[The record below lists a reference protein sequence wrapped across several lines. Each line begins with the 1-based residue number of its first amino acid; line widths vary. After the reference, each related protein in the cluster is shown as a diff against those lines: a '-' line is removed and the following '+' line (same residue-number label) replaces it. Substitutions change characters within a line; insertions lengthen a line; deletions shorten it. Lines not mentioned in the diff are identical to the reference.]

1 MKPAEITDVDPSK
14 LGEITERL
22 KQRKLEESDYGLLI
36 GFLGTLQ
43 SIVQLFQQ
51 GRQTI
56 HRLKAML
63 FGASTERTR
72 NLTGKN
78 KYATAGESGPSDK
91 PKVKLGK
98 RKGHGR
104 LGANQYSGAK
114 TVSVDHSDLAPGS
127 KCPKGC
133 GSRVYDMQKP
143 SVSIC
148 FVAQPMIDA
157 TQYKLQTLRCSG
169 CGCTYTADLPEKAR
183 KKYDENVGPAL
194 GVARYGFGMAMNRMV
209 ELQKMFNIPLPLGT
223 QYGQIDACYQDI
235 GELIMKELT
244 RQAAM
249 GGVVHNDDTP
259 GRILD
264 LKQDIKERQAALP
277 PGEKIRTGIFTT
289 GIVSTHEG
297 RTIVLYATGNK
308 HAGENLLDILVHR
321 PADMPAPIQMCDAL
335 SRNYSGLATEL
346 TNCNSHAR
354 REFVLIIDQY
364 PAECA
369 FVLESYRR
377 VYINEAYTKSA
388 NMPPGERLLYHQLH
402 SLEPMNTMKAWMD
415 RQMIDKLVE
424 PNSTLGGAIQY
435 ASKRWD
441 KLTLFLRKAGVPID
455 NNICERILKTAIRH
469 RKNSLF
475 YKTQNGANVGDFFMS
490 VIQTCRF
497 CNINPIH
504 YLATLRRKIAKVTQ
518 NPANWMPWNFQANDT
533 APA

>member
-1 MKPAEITDVDPSK
+1 MKPGKIMDVDPAK

-22 KQRKLEESDYGLLI
+22 KQRTLEESDYSLLI
-36 GFLGTLQ
+36 GSLGTLQ

-56 HRLKAML
+56 HRLQAML

-72 NLTGKN
+72 NLIDKN
-78 KYATAGESGPSDK
+78 KSGIADEPGSADK
-91 PKVKLGK
+91 PKGKPGK

-114 TVSVDHSDLAPGS
+114 TVDIAHPDLMPGS

-133 GSRVYDMQKP
+133 GSTLYDTRKP

-157 TQYKLQTLRCSG
+157 TLYKQQTLRCSG
-169 CGCTYTADLPEKAR
+169 CGCTSTAELPEAAR
-183 KKYDENVGPAL
+183 EKYDENVGPAL

-209 ELQKMFNIPLPLGT
+209 ELQKMFKIPLPLGT

-235 GELIMKELT
+235 GEPIMSELI

-259 GRILD
+259 ARILD
-264 LKQDIKERQAALP
+264 LKQEINERQAALP

-308 HAGENLLDILVHR
+308 HAGENLFDILVHR

-335 SRNYSGLATEL
+335 SRNNSGLETDL
-346 TNCNSHAR
+346 SNCNTHAR
-354 REFVLIIDQY
+354 REFVLIVDKY
-364 PAECA
+364 PSECA
-369 FVLESYRR
+369 FVLESYRHI
-377 VYINEAYTKSA
+377 YINEAHTKSTG
-388 NMPPGERLLYHQLH
+388 MSPEERLMYHQQH
-402 SLEPMNTMKAWMD
+402 SIEPMNEMKLWMD
-415 RQMIDKLVE
+415 RLMIDKLVE

-435 ASKRWD
+435 ARKRWD
-441 KLTLFLRKAGVPID
+441 KLTLFLRKAGAPID
-455 NNICERILKTAIRH
+455 NNVCERILKTAIRH
-469 RKNSLF
+469 RNNSLF
-475 YKTQNGANVGDFFMS
+475 YKNRNGAKVGDFYMS

-497 CNINPIH
+497 CNINPIN
-504 YLATLRRKIAKVTQ
+504 YLATLRRKIAEVTQ
-518 NPANWMPWNFQANDT
+518 NPAIWMPWNYQANDI